1 MWIVNALLFY
11 YSEHI
16 VAGREDVDIYTAL
29 YWSLITMATIGYGDV
44 TPIRGLGW
52 IVAGFAA
59 IMGIIAYT
67 LTISVI
73 ADWFLSLSIRR
84 SLGMAPLK
92 NKEILVIGD
101 TDTCYE
107 LIDELRLNN
116 YLENIGFVTP
126 QQPRKALDIDYV
138 VGDPGSEDVL
148 RKAGVEKAKH
158 IFLCLSDDS
167 KALYLTLLIRSIN
180 KEAEI
185 HAVVKH
191 AKTEQL
197 LREAGAKHVVSTR
210 ILGRTI
216 ASALFEPGVLTIL
229 TDIISA
235 RGKGDLVEI
244 KITEKHH
251 GKTIRE
257 IEEELNQKDK
267 KHNYKI
273 IAIIKPDKT
282 YTITPSPETKP
293 EKQDTIIVIKG
304 QKT

>member
-16 VAGREDVDIYTAL
+16 VAGRKDIDMYAAL

-44 TPIRGLGW
+44 TPVRGLGW
-52 IVAGFAA
+52 VVAGFAA

-107 LIDELRLNN
+107 LIDELKLNN
-116 YLENIGFVTP
+116 YIENIGLVTP
-126 QQPRKALDIDYV
+126 QQPRELLDIDYV
-138 VGDPGSEDVL
+138 VGDPGSEDIL
-148 RKAGVEKAKH
+148 RKAGIEKAKH
-158 IFLCLSDDS
+158 VFLCLSDDS
-167 KALYLTLLIRSIN
+167 KALYITLLIRSIN
-180 KEAEI
+180 KNAEI
-185 HAVVKH
+185 YAVVKH

-197 LREAGAKHVVSTR
+197 LREAGAKHVISSR

-235 RGKGDLVEI
+235 RGKGDLIEI
-244 KITEKHH
+244 KISEKQY
-251 GKTIRE
+251 GKTIKE

-273 IAIIKPDKT
+273 IAIVKPDKT
-282 YTITPSPETKP
+282 YIVAPNPETKL

-304 QKT
+304 QRT

>member
-1 MWIVNALLFY
+1 MWIINALLFY

-16 VAGREDVDIYTAL
+16 VAGREDVDMYTAL
-29 YWSLITMATIGYGDV
+29 YWSIITMATIGYGDV

-92 NKEILVIGD
+92 NKKILVIGD

-107 LIDELRLNN
+107 LIDELKLNN
-116 YLENIGFVTP
+116 YLENIGLVTP
-126 QQPRKALDIDYV
+126 QQPKKALDIDYV
-138 VGDPGSEDVL
+138 VGDPGSEDIL
-148 RKAGVEKAKH
+148 RKAGIEKAKH
-158 IFLCLSDDS
+158 VFLCLSDDS

-229 TDIISA
+229 TDIVSA
-235 RGKGDLVEI
+235 RGKGDLIQET
-244 KITEKHH
+244 ITKKHT
-251 GKTIRE
+251 GKTIKQY
-257 IEEELNQKDK
+257 IEEKNKKDPKHRYTAIALIRNQSYQISPDLDTKLEENDV
-267 KHNYKI
+267 I
-273 IAIIKPDKT
+273 IMVKG
-282 YTITPSPETKP
+282 TK
-293 EKQDTIIVIKG
+293 
-304 QKT
+304 